1 MDPGDILRATWE
13 LYRAH
18 LRRLVAIAAVVYVP
32 LGALVAVLSLAGW
45 PGLLGANVL
54 AFAALFL
61 VEGAVVT
68 AVSDLRDRRRMR
80 SLGGALEAA
89 GRRLV
94 PLATAGILATIG
106 ILAGL
111 ALLVVPG
118 LVLLTWWLL
127 IGPAIMVEGT
137 GVRGAFGRSRAL
149 VEGSSWPVFGV
160 VVLTLLV
167 LVALGLAVGLALAPV
182 PAGPRGFL
190 TTAIANSLGAP
201 FAAVAWTLT
210 YYRLRDVERRRAGGY
225 TPPP

>member
-1 MDPGDILRATWE
+1 MHPGDILRATWAV
-13 LYRAH
+13 YRDDLRH
-18 LRRLVAIAAVVYVP
+18 LVTIAAVVYVP
-32 LGALVAVLSLAGW
+32 LGAIVAVLTLAGW
-45 PGLLGANVL
+45 PGLLAANVL
-54 AFAALFL
+54 AFACLFL

-68 AVSDLRDRRRMR
+68 AVADLRERGRARG
-80 SLGGALEAA
+80 LGAALEAA
-89 GRRLV
+89 GRRLA
-94 PLATAGILATIG
+94 PLAAAGILATIG

-111 ALLVVPG
+111 ALFVIPG

-137 GVRGAFGRSRAL
+137 GVADAFRRSRAL
-149 VEGSSWPVFGV
+149 VAGSSWPVFAI

-167 LVALGLAVGLALAPV
+167 LVALSLAVGLVLAPL
-182 PAGPRGFL
+182 PGAPRELL

-210 YYRLRDVERRRAGGY
+210 YFRLREIEEERAAGY